1 MNIIPSDDGLTEDI
15 QKIYAQMEE
24 LYYPTMVPTR
34 HQVVSMIKS
43 VGPDVA
49 GNIMYHIVNSK
60 TPEGHQV
67 VKSPMGFMVKT
78 CKSSNVKNYT
88 SENYTRRKTASV
100 NSTPMWMEQLKE
112 KASAGGYK
120 VAGVEDDSNLEY
132 QQPQEVTNQDI
143 NWLFSANHSKLYKE
157 DPSRLMW
164 LYRAGTA
171 MSKATSLQR
180 YYPYI
185 FGRPKAV
192 KASIGRAR
200 EWVSKYTETSI
211 E

>member
-1 MNIIPSDDGLTEDI
+1 MNIIPSNDGLTEDI

-24 LYYPTMVPTR
+24 LYDPTMMPTR

-88 SENYTRRKTASV
+88 SENYTRRKTSSV
-100 NSTPMWMEQLKE
+100 NSTPMWMEHLKE
-112 KASAGGYK
+112 MANAGGYK
-120 VAGVEDDSNLEY
+120 VAGVEEDDNLEY
-132 QQPQEVTNQDI
+132 QEPKEVTNQDI

-164 LYRAGTA
+164 LYCAGTK
-171 MSKATSLQR
+171 MSKETSLQR

-185 FGRPKAV
+185 FGRPRSTG
-192 KASIGRAR
+192 ASVGRAR
-200 EWVSKYTETSI
+200 EWISTHIGTSTK
-211 E
+211 

>member
-24 LYYPTMVPTR
+24 LYDPTMVPTR

-78 CKSSNVKNYT
+78 CKSSSVKNYT
-88 SENYTRRKTASV
+88 SENYTRRKTSSV
-100 NSTPMWMEQLKE
+100 NSTPMWMEHLKE
-112 KASAGGYK
+112 MANAGGYK
-120 VAGVEDDSNLEY
+120 VAGVEEDDNLEY
-132 QQPQEVTNQDI
+132 QEPKEVTNQDI

-164 LYRAGTA
+164 LYCAGTK
-171 MSKATSLQR
+171 MSKETSLQR

-185 FGRPKAV
+185 FGRPRSTG
-192 KASIGRAR
+192 ASVGRAR
-200 EWVSKYTETSI
+200 EWISTHIGTSTK
-211 E
+211 